1 MSEFFALFAPLFPFF
16 GWVAANFTEST
27 HLFYLKVGG
36 ILCGFGDI
44 AALWFLLKVAEVMHG
59 KKPKKRFAVLAFFLL
74 INPIQAIPGD
84 SGMFFVVQFLVLGI
98 PYLILAYT
106 AVTEAPAIVSYIRE
120 RTPPRGR

>member
-1 MSEFFALFAPLFPFF
+1 MSPFF
-16 GWVAANFTEST
+16 LWIAMNFTEAP

-59 KKPKKRFAVLAFFLL
+59 KKPKKRFAILAFFLL
-74 INPIQAIPGD
+74 INPIQAIPGN

-106 AVTEAPAIVSYIRE
+106 AVTEAPAIVAYIKKRATT
-120 RTPPRGR
+120 RTRT